1 MTTLREAARQ
11 AMEALKLIDESMPF
25 PVAKHAQAALKAAL
39 AQQEQEP
46 PEQPIDYFAVQRIA
60 NERGLDYNRFAAAL
74 RDYAALVLPAPPS
87 LKPKEKYD

>member
-1 MTTLREAARQ
+1 
-11 AMEALKLIDESMPF
+11 
-25 PVAKHAQAALKAAL
+25 
-39 AQQEQEP
+39 
-46 PEQPIDYFAVQRIA
+46 VQRIA